1 MDINTTA
8 NHMGIGENVVID
20 IHFMYIN
27 TTANNMGGG
36 GGEGDRGERCNRH
49 THVYKYYSKSHGGR
63 GLCSSILRYQEATL
77 TTQFSNNNKKCH
89 YIVWTITFP
98 PSMSSD

>member
-36 GGEGDRGERCNRH
+36 GG
-49 THVYKYYSKSHGGR
+49 GG
-63 GLCSSILRYQEATL
+63 
-77 TTQFSNNNKKCH
+77 
-89 YIVWTITFP
+89 
-98 PSMSSD
+98 